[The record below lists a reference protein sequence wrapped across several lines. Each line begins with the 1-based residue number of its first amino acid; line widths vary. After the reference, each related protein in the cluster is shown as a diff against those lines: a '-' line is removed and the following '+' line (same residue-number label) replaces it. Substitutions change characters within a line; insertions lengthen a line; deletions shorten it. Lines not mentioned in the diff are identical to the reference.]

1 MRAEEKKEAIKR
13 IQERIL
19 KHGIPMDAKTWDDNL
34 AAYIGKMLE
43 EELQEDEPLG
53 TVQGTDFD
61 HCPRCNGI
69 IGQSAFYCKRCGA
82 MIREGGA

>member
-1 MRAEEKKEAIKR
+1 MRAEEKKEAIKK

-19 KHGIPMDAKTWDDNL
+19 KHHVPMNAKQWDDDL
-34 AAYIGKMLE
+34 ADYIGKILQ

-82 MIREGGA
+82 MIREGGE

>member
-1 MRAEEKKEAIKR
+1 MRQEEAEQLIKDVWHQVTEKGMPINARVGNIDAAEWIKGV
-13 IQERIL
+13 L
-19 KHGIPMDAKTWDDNL
+19 TDNIHIDKP
-34 AAYIGKMLE
+34 IG
-43 EELQEDEPLG
+43 
-53 TVQGTDFD
+53 VNQGTDFD